1 MNSNSTLIE
10 TSNEYSG
17 IQILL
22 SLGFLALPAA
32 AFFTTFYE
40 YFLVNFWL
48 LYYTIEG
55 IIKAILPSGILPRKS
70 VRGKVV
76 LITGTGSGLGRL
88 FAIEFGKLGARVVCW
103 DINERLNLETL
114 EILESQGI
122 DAHAYTVDVSNR
134 NSIYENAER
143 VKKEVGDVDIL
154 FNNAGIV
161 SGKKLFENSDEMMI
175 KTMEVNTMSLFF
187 TAKTFLPKMLEN
199 NSGHIITLAS
209 MAGKSGTAGL
219 VDYCASKF
227 GAVGFNESLRAE
239 MQSLGKNVKV
249 TTICPYYIDTGM
261 FDGVTTHAPNLLP
274 ILQPQYVVDRAVEAI
289 LTNQEELFLPRACYL
304 LFAFSGFLPVK
315 AGQVV
320 AKYLGINQTMDHF
333 KGRKNME
340 KSH

>member
-1 MNSNSTLIE
+1 MRLGPKKCLRVKIPVAGLI
-10 TSNEYSG
+10 TS
-17 IQILL
+17 
-22 SLGFLALPAA
+22 
-32 AFFTTFYE
+32 FYE
-40 YFLVNFWL
+40 YFVVLFWL
-48 LYYTIEG
+48 TYYTFEG
-55 IIKAILPSGILPRKS
+55 IVKALLPSGILPRKS

-134 NSIYENAER
+134 HSIYENAER

-161 SGKKLFENSDEMMI
+161 SGKKLFDNSDEMMI

-187 TAKTFLPKMLEN
+187 V
-199 NSGHIITLAS
+199 I
-209 MAGKSGTAGL
+209 
-219 VDYCASKF
+219 
-227 GAVGFNESLRAE
+227 
-239 MQSLGKNVKV
+239 

-261 FDGVTTHAPNLLP
+261 FDGVETFAPYLLP
-274 ILQPQYVVDRAVEAI
+274 ILQPQYVVDRAIEAI
-289 LTNQEELFLPRACYL
+289 LTDQEELFLPRACYL

-333 KGRKNME
+333 KGRTN